1 MAERRERTAFRRSV
15 AARVFVSYGVVTLAF
30 ALAAGF
36 SFLTQRAAARETRLV
51 QEGYLPMRLA
61 VHDLVATQDTWNTQL
76 NDITDVKNPADK
88 RVWFD
93 NTLRIARPHGFDL
106 ARETIAQAFVA
117 AGDDESRLV
126 GESLITTTREIE
138 RSANE
143 DADRLDR
150 LFHTLDRNDTAAAKK
165 ARDELVRRGSQIS
178 SRLKRF
184 ENNVKDQV
192 AQRLVAAQEREL
204 LAIRLLAV
212 LAAITVLVGVL
223 MALYARRVLRPLG
236 RVTERAQAV
245 ARGDLEARPA
255 VQSDDEIG
263 ELAVTFERMV
273 SAIAEA
279 NAQLVAAERLATVG
293 KMAAHVTHEIRNPLS
308 SIALNLEL
316 LEEQLGVLRAN
327 RAAATP
333 GRGDAD
339 AEAQTLLRAIGRE
352 VERLSGLSQ
361 QYLAFARQ
369 RPLEL
374 EPEDVGAIAREGAD
388 FVRRELEQH
397 GIELTLD
404 IAPRLPTVLADE
416 GQLRQALLNLLRNAR
431 EAMPK
436 GGHIAVRVHG
446 STDGGVD
453 LIVEDDG
460 PGIDPALRQ
469 HLFEPFFTTKSHGT
483 GLGLAITQQ
492 IAKAHGGTIDCESP
506 PGAASE
512 HPKGWDFAASSVTSQ
527 SGGGVAGGAGSSTR
541 DKSGTR
547 FVLRLPGAPERSP
560 PARSSPE
567 NAAE

>member
-15 AARVFVSYGVVTLAF
+15 AARVLASYSIVTLAF

-36 SFLTQRAAARETRLV
+36 SLLTQRAAAREMRLV
-51 QEGYLPMRLA
+51 QEGYLPMRLL
-61 VHDLVATQDTWNTQL
+61 VHDLVGAQDTWNTQL
-76 NDITDVKNPADK
+76 NDITEAKNPADR

-93 NTLRIARPHGFDL
+93 VELRGRPHSFDEVRK
-106 ARETIAQAFVA
+106 AIGAAFIEER
-117 AGDDESRLV
+117 DE
-126 GESLITTTREIE
+126 ESALIGASFITTTREIE
-138 RSANE
+138 RFAMA
-143 DADRLDR
+143 DAERLDR
-150 LFHTLDRNDTAAAKK
+150 LFHALDRNDAAA
-165 ARDELVRRGSQIS
+165 ARALRDELVTRGTQVRK
-178 SRLKRF
+178 RLGGLEVSVEKQ
-184 ENNVKDQV
+184 VKNQ
-192 AQRLVAAQEREL
+192 LSAAQEREL

-212 LAAITVLVGVL
+212 LSAITVLVGVL

-273 SAIAEA
+273 AAIAEA
-279 NAQLVAAERLATVG
+279 NTQLVAAERLATVG

-316 LEEQLGVLRAN
+316 LEEQLGVLRAS
-327 RAAATP
+327 RAGQAASP
-333 GRGDAD
+333 GDAD
-339 AEAQTLLRAIGRE
+339 AEAQALLRAIGKE

-369 RPLEL
+369 RPLDL
-374 EPEDVGAIAREGAD
+374 EPEDVGAIVREGAE
-388 FVRRELEQH
+388 FARRELEQH
-397 GIELTLD
+397 GLALELD
-404 IAPRLPTVLADE
+404 IASDLPTVLADE
-416 GQLRQALLNLLRNAR
+416 GQLRQALLNLIRNAR

-436 GGHIAVRVHG
+436 GGRITVRVHRAENA
-446 STDGGVD
+446 GVA
-453 LIVEDDG
+453 LIVDDEG
-460 PGIDPALRQ
+460 PGIEPGLRE

-492 IAKAHGGTIDCESP
+492 IAKAHGGTIECESRTYDSG
-506 PGAASE
+506 GAAA
-512 HPKGWDFAASSVTSQ
+512 K
-527 SGGGVAGGAGSSTR
+527 
-541 DKSGTR
+541 GTR
-547 FVLRLPGAPERSP
+547 FTVRLPGAKTTPS

>member
-1 MAERRERTAFRRSV
+1 
-15 AARVFVSYGVVTLAF
+15 
-30 ALAAGF
+30 
-36 SFLTQRAAARETRLV
+36 
-51 QEGYLPMRLA
+51 
-61 VHDLVATQDTWNTQL
+61 
-76 NDITDVKNPADK
+76 
-88 RVWFD
+88 
-93 NTLRIARPHGFDL
+93 
-106 ARETIAQAFVA
+106 
-117 AGDDESRLV
+117 
-126 GESLITTTREIE
+126 
-138 RSANE
+138 
-143 DADRLDR
+143 
-150 LFHTLDRNDTAAAKK
+150 
-165 ARDELVRRGSQIS
+165 
-178 SRLKRF
+178 
-184 ENNVKDQV
+184 
-192 AQRLVAAQEREL
+192 
-204 LAIRLLAV
+204 
-212 LAAITVLVGVL
+212 
-223 MALYARRVLRPLG
+223 
-236 RVTERAQAV
+236 VTERAQAV

-316 LEEQLGVLRAN
+316 LEEQLGELREN
-327 RAAATP
+327 RETAAS
-333 GRGDAD
+333 RSE
-339 AEAQTLLRAIGRE
+339 AEAEAHALLKAIGRE

-374 EPEDVGAIAREGAD
+374 EPEDVGTIAREGAD

-404 IAPRLPTVLADE
+404 IAEELPTVLADE

-436 GGHIAVRVHG
+436 GGHIAVRVRG
-446 STDGGVD
+446 SDDGVA

-492 IAKAHGGTIDCESP
+492 IAKAHGGTIDCESVTNEEG
-506 PGAASE
+506 GAE
-512 HPKGWDFAASSVTSQ
+512 P
-527 SGGGVAGGAGSSTR
+527 GGGGPRAR

-547 FVLRLPGAPERSP
+547 FVLRLPGAKQPSHK
-560 PARSSPE
+560 ARSSPE

>member
-15 AARVFVSYGVVTLAF
+15 AARVLVSYAIVTFAF

-36 SFLTQRAAARETRLV
+36 SLLSQRAAAREMRLV
-51 QEGYLPMRLA
+51 QEGYLPMRLL
-61 VHDLVATQDTWNTQL
+61 VHDLVGAQDTWNTQL
-76 NDITDVKNPADK
+76 NDITEAKNPADR

-93 NTLRIARPHGFDL
+93 LELRGRPHSFDEVRK
-106 ARETIAQAFVA
+106 AIGAAFIEER
-117 AGDDESRLV
+117 DE
-126 GESLITTTREIE
+126 ESALIGASFIITTKEIE
-138 RSANE
+138 RFAMA
-143 DADRLDR
+143 DAERLDR
-150 LFHTLDRNDTAAAKK
+150 LFHALDRNDTAAAR
-165 ARDELVRRGSQIS
+165 ALRDELVTRGTQVRK
-178 SRLKRF
+178 RLGGLEVSVEKQ
-184 ENNVKDQV
+184 VKNQ
-192 AQRLVAAQEREL
+192 LSAAQEREI

-212 LAAITVLVGVL
+212 LSAITVLVGVL

-273 SAIAEA
+273 AAIAEA
-279 NAQLVAAERLATVG
+279 NTQLVAAERLATVG

-316 LEEQLGVLRAN
+316 LEEQLGVLSAN
-327 RAAATP
+327 RAGQAAS
-333 GRGDAD
+333 RGEADAD
-339 AEAQTLLRAIGRE
+339 AEAQALLRAIGKE

-369 RPLEL
+369 RPLDL
-374 EPEDVGAIAREGAD
+374 ETEDVGAIVREGAE
-388 FVRRELEQH
+388 FARRELEQH
-397 GIELTLD
+397 GVALELD
-404 IAPRLPTVLADE
+404 IASDLPTVLADE

-436 GGHIAVRVHG
+436 GGRVMVRVQRAENA
-446 STDGGVD
+446 GVA
-453 LIVEDDG
+453 LIVDDEG
-460 PGIDPALRQ
+460 PGIEPGLRE

-492 IAKAHGGTIDCESP
+492 IAKAHGGTIECESRTYDP
-506 PGAASE
+506 GRPGA
-512 HPKGWDFAASSVTSQ
+512 K
-527 SGGGVAGGAGSSTR
+527 
-541 DKSGTR
+541 GTR
-547 FVLRLPGAPERSP
+547 FTVRLPGAKTAMS

>member
-15 AARVFVSYGVVTLAF
+15 AARVLVSYGVVTLAF
-30 ALAAGF
+30 ALAAAF
-36 SFLTQRAAARETRLV
+36 SFLSQRAAARETRLMKD
-51 QEGYLPMRLA
+51 GYLPMRLA

-76 NDITDVKNPADK
+76 NDVTDAKNPADK

-106 ARETIAQAFVA
+106 AREAIAQAFIA
-117 AGDDESRLV
+117 SGDDESRVV
-126 GESLITTTREIE
+126 GETLITTTREIE

-143 DADRLDR
+143 DAERIDR
-150 LFHTLDRNDTAAAKK
+150 LFHTLDRNDTAAAKTR
-165 ARDELVRRGSQIS
+165 RDELVRRGSQIS
-178 SRLKRF
+178 VRLKRF
-184 ENNVKDQV
+184 ENNVKYQV
-192 AQRLVAAQEREL
+192 EQKLAGAQEREL

-212 LAAITVLVGVL
+212 LSAVTVLVGVL

-273 SAIAEA
+273 SAIAQA
-279 NAQLVAAERLATVG
+279 NAQLVVAERLATVG

-316 LEEQLGVLRAN
+316 LEEQLTVLRSN
-327 RAAATP
+327 RGGGATP
-333 GRGDAD
+333 LRGDAE
-339 AEAQTLLRAIGRE
+339 AEAQALLRAIGRE

-361 QYLAFARQ
+361 QYLSFARQ
-369 RPLEL
+369 RPLDL
-374 EPEDVGAIAREGAD
+374 EREDVGAIAREGAD

-397 GIELTLD
+397 GIALELD
-404 IAPRLPTVLADE
+404 VAPHLPTVLADE
-416 GQLRQALLNLLRNAR
+416 GQLRQALLNLVRNAR

-446 STDGGVD
+446 TADNGVA

-492 IAKAHGGTIDCESP
+492 IAKAHGGTIDCEPRESGP
-506 PGAASE
+506 
-512 HPKGWDFAASSVTSQ
+512 
-527 SGGGVAGGAGSSTR
+527 GGGAESARADSTAGGSR
-541 DKSGTR
+541 GTR
-547 FVLRLPGAPERSP
+547 FVLRLPGAPEASP

>member
-1 MAERRERTAFRRSV
+1 
-15 AARVFVSYGVVTLAF
+15 
-30 ALAAGF
+30 
-36 SFLTQRAAARETRLV
+36 LV
-51 QEGYLPMRLA
+51 KDGYLPMRLA

-76 NDITDVKNPADK
+76 NDVTDAKNPADK

-93 NTLRIARPHGFDL
+93 NALRVARPHGFDL
-106 ARETIAQAFVA
+106 ARDAIARAFIVS
-117 AGDDESRLV
+117 GDEESRLA
-126 GESLITTTREIE
+126 GESLVTTTREIE

-150 LFHTLDRNDTAAAKK
+150 LFHMLDRNDTAAAKNL
-165 ARDELVRRGSQIS
+165 RDELVRRGSQIS
-178 SRLKRF
+178 TRLKRF
-184 ENNVKDQV
+184 ENAVKAEVEQK
-192 AQRLVAAQEREL
+192 LVAAQEREL

-212 LAAITVLVGVL
+212 LSAVTVLVGVL

-236 RVTERAQAV
+236 SVTERAQAV

-273 SAIAEA
+273 SAIAQA
-279 NAQLVAAERLATVG
+279 NAQLVVAERLATVG

-327 RAAATP
+327 RGAPVAL
-333 GRGDAD
+333 GRAD
-339 AEAQTLLRAIGRE
+339 AEAEAQALLRAIGRE

-361 QYLAFARQ
+361 QYLSFARQ
-369 RPLEL
+369 KPLDL
-374 EPEDVGAIAREGAD
+374 EPEDVGVIAREGAD

-397 GIELTLD
+397 GIALELD
-404 IAPRLPTVLADE
+404 IAPNLPTVLADE
-416 GQLRQALLNLLRNAR
+416 GQLRQALLNLVRNAR

-446 STDGGVD
+446 TAQGGVA

-492 IAKAHGGTIDCESP
+492 IAKAHGGTIDCE
-506 PGAASE
+506 ARASE
-512 HPKGWDFAASSVTSQ
+512 P
-527 SGGGVAGGAGSSTR
+527 
-541 DKSGTR
+541 GTR
-547 FVLRLPGAPERSP
+547 FVLRLPGAPEASP